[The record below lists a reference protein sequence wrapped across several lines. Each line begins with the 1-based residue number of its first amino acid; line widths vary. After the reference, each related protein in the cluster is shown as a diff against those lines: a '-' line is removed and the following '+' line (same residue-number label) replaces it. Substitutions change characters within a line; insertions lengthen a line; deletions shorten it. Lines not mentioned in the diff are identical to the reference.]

1 MYILSLG
8 NAFLAIRVPVTSI
21 RKNDQLLP
29 ISVKSIIFTNIFAQI
44 DDACFS
50 ISIAESLCK
59 TIESNMFVKRHFLR
73 KCLECSPVRSN

>member
-21 RKNDQLLP
+21 KKNDQLLP

-50 ISIAESLCK
+50 IAESLCK
-59 TIESNMFVKRHFLR
+59 TIESSMVVKRHFLR